1 MGKERCKTCALPPN
15 RFWTTNKGTRQQHGL
30 RFLAFNTKIEH
41 VGCHANLFDRGNVQR
56 NDQRGWMACKEM
68 FSFCFRRYG
77 GWYKR
82 DPIASLPC
90 QRWPFGLCM
99 SHVGGKPWQDWQ
111 TQRTPRIGEFLFSM
125 GWLKCQ
131 RFLIFRR
138 FIVDHT
144 CRSLKQM
151 QKRRCIDS
159 KTIKVGTVNV
169 ARVE

>member
-1 MGKERCKTCALPPN
+1 MASVFLLLTRKSSMLGAMPICSTEETYN
-15 RFWTTNKGTRQQHGL
+15 VTIKGDGWHG
-30 RFLAFNTKIEH
+30 
-41 VGCHANLFDRGNVQR
+41 
-56 NDQRGWMACKEM
+56 KEM
-68 FSFCFRRYG
+68 FFFCFRRYG

-90 QRWPFGLCM
+90 QWWPFGLCM